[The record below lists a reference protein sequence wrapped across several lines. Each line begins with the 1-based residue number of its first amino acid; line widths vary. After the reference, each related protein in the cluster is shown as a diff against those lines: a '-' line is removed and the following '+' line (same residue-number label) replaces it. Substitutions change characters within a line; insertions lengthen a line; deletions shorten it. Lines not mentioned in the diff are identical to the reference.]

1 MRLLE
6 HERLAFLRKLRPS
19 ELKKLSALRMEDVVA
34 LESRRAKKRI
44 AALARRQPPATP
56 RELGWQS
63 IESAKNLAS
72 LSGSVS
78 GVFGLIS
85 LPADLVVM
93 TWLQIRLLADI
104 ATAYEVNLRFARA
117 RTELIDVLGEANGIG
132 PLKRA
137 GPKLLGRV
145 ATVLAERGG
154 FAGLGRAFPLVA
166 APITAWLNN
175 QHIQTVGEAA
185 LRHYDGFER
194 ASAKT
199 RAASGADAP

>member
-1 MRLLE
+1 LLD

-19 ELKKLSALRMEDVVA
+19 ELKRLSALRLEDVVA
-34 LESRRAKKRI
+34 VEARRSKKR
-44 AALARRQPPATP
+44 LAVLTKRQPHATP

-63 IESAKNLAS
+63 IESAKALAS

-78 GVFGLIS
+78 GVFGLVS
-85 LPADLVVM
+85 VPADLLVM

-104 ATAYEVNLRFARA
+104 ATAYEVNLRFGRA
-117 RTELIDVLGEANGIG
+117 RTELIEVLGEANGIG

-137 GPKLLGRV
+137 GPKLLGKV
-145 ATVLAERGG
+145 AAVLAERGG
-154 FAGLGRAFPLVA
+154 FASLGRALPLVA
-166 APITAWLNN
+166 APLTAWLNN

-194 ASAKT
+194 AAVKT
-199 RAASGADAP
+199 RAASGAEPR